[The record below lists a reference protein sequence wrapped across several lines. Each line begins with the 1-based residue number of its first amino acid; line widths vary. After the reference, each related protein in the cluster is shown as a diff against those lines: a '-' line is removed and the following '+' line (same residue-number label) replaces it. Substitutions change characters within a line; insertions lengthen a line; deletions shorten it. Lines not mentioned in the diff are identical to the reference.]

1 MSEKPSKILV
11 VDDEEVL
18 TTLICDYFEYHES
31 GIVPIVTNDP
41 HQVLSI
47 LEENKDI
54 RLILSDFR
62 MPGINGLELLLRVKA
77 RYPNML
83 FVMMTGYGTQ
93 ELKKA
98 GLQRGAIRYVEKPID
113 LVELS
118 ELIRE
123 ELKEHASGF
132 GGIVESVQL
141 PDIIQLM
148 GMSRRSSILKIIA
161 DQGRGEICF
170 RDGEVISAQCGKLVG
185 EKAFFEILKWSGG
198 RFAFAEP
205 RSKMR
210 QTITQSWQGLL
221 LDSARLHDENK
232 AGVHVDQTIESMF
245 DEDGDSDMPFANGMN
260 SESATLVQEP
270 ETYDD
275 EMEYDDE
282 DTIAAAIP
290 NSSFDDLFNDLI
302 GELHVSALT
311 SYMETWPDSVDSLAF
326 NSLPLNKLTVNIRR
340 HFFFNFHLHWTRL
353 IKKKSVPFDFTNENI
368 AKALQNLLLTLRKNW
383 VISKEE
389 YREMLNE
396 SLRFEL
402 TQYIDPA
409 KSLVLFIHK
418 YTGGKAVKIKTLLK
432 ILVENK
438 LIANE
443 YESMTKD
450 LGLLGVSHIR
460 TEKLEAIIRTVTDSK
475 LESDSFNEFINAVK
489 QLIQIQ
495 FGEGSDKSFNLSAS
509 LILPM
514 LNSRGL
520 ETLSEKIQDLL
531 EDGKDAFTVDELSEL
546 YDSLQH
552 KPKIK

>member
-31 GIVPIVTNDP
+31 GIVPLVTNDP

-93 ELKKA
+93 ELKKV
-98 GLQRGAIRYVEKPID
+98 GLQRGAIRYIEKPID
-113 LVELS
+113 LVELA

-148 GMSRRSSILKIIA
+148 GMSRRSSILKIVA
-161 DQGRGEICF
+161 DQGRGEIGF
-170 RDGEVISAQCGKLVG
+170 RDGEVISAQCGKLIG
-185 EKAFFEILKWSGG
+185 EKAFFEILRWSGG

-232 AGVHVDQTIESMF
+232 AGVNAEQAIESMF
-245 DEDGDSDMPFANGMN
+245 GEDDSDMPFANG
-260 SESATLVQEP
+260 SGGESAAIAQEP
-270 ETYDD
+270 EAYDD
-275 EMEYDDE
+275 DTDDDE
-282 DTIAAAIP
+282 DVISANVP
-290 NSSFDDLFNDLI
+290 NSSFDELFNDLI
-302 GELHVSALT
+302 GELHVSALA
-311 SYMETWPDSVDSLAF
+311 SYMETWPDNVDSLAF

-383 VISKEE
+383 IISKDE
-389 YREMLNE
+389 YREMLKE

-432 ILVENK
+432 ILIENK

-443 YESMTKD
+443 YESLTKD

-460 TEKLEAIIRTVTDSK
+460 TEKLESLIRTVTDSK
-475 LESDSFNEFINAVK
+475 SESDNFIDFITDAK

-495 FGEGSDKSFNLSAS
+495 YGEGSDKSFNLSVA

-514 LNSRGL
+514 LNPRGL

-531 EDGKDAFTVDELSEL
+531 SEGKDAFTVDELNEL
-546 YDSLQH
+546 YENFQQ
-552 KPKIK
+552 KPKKK